1 MVCDRN
7 LGKMSLPIMR
17 EMAPSIDAVLRVY
30 GRVFIKELFKIN
42 PKNKKVVT
50 FTDSVQ
56 GAADFASRFEDEHF
70 INTLRTVIISSSNK
84 LNYGLDELSNEI
96 IIKLIAGEEVD
107 EKINKDLKEKV
118 EIIAED
124 MSKKIWS
131 EFYKVANGQL
141 AIENLSSEAK
151 YEFNNLKTSNV
162 MYLSDIINLVES
174 SFLRIGMNPTN
185 NYFKYYNDYLQ
196 SNNESSKSNNEFNWH
211 WSDVYKRFDED
222 INWSKQD
229 LESKPNLIK
238 WKNTLK
244 ENFYESVI
252 ENISIQNDF
261 EDLGLG
267 I

>member
-1 MVCDRN
+1 MVCDEIWE
-7 LGKMSLPIMR
+7 KMSLPIMR

-118 EIIAED
+118 KIIAED

-196 SNNESSKSNNEFNWH
+196 SNNESLSPIMNLTGTGLMFIKDLMKTLTGLNKI
-211 WSDVYKRFDED
+211 WS
-222 INWSKQD
+222 
-229 LESKPNLIK
+229 LNLI
-238 WKNTLK
+238 
-244 ENFYESVI
+244 
-252 ENISIQNDF
+252 
-261 EDLGLG
+261 
-267 I
+267 

>member
-1 MVCDRN
+1 
-7 LGKMSLPIMR
+7 
-17 EMAPSIDAVLRVY
+17 
-30 GRVFIKELFKIN
+30 
-42 PKNKKVVT
+42 
-50 FTDSVQ
+50 
-56 GAADFASRFEDEHF
+56 
-70 INTLRTVIISSSNK
+70 
-84 LNYGLDELSNEI
+84 
-96 IIKLIAGEEVD
+96 
-107 EKINKDLKEKV
+107 
-118 EIIAED
+118 
-124 MSKKIWS
+124 
-131 EFYKVANGQL
+131 
-141 AIENLSSEAK
+141 
-151 YEFNNLKTSNV
+151 
-162 MYLSDIINLVES
+162 
-174 SFLRIGMNPTN
+174 MNPTN

-267 I
+267 ILTFKNEVPSERKGLSEEQYTFLTETFIRFLAEIIDGMDGDLIGHTNISLNSIQKQKT